1 MTSGQQTNDHSRN
14 RFPCFDQAPLTFVR
28 VLIILTAA
36 IALLVGKAEAFPKN
50 GDPAPSL
57 TLPDLKGNRLALP
70 AMAKGKILV
79 IHFWSASCEYCR
91 KEMAALEKLKAE
103 NKNLFPVSISV
114 GDSPKSIEQYLE
126 MSRPSYP
133 IMIDNDRSIATNY
146 GVTGIPTTYVIDG
159 KGIIRYKIFGEISAP
174 GLRRLLKTL
183 HEPAKPLPLRK
194 KMP

>member
-1 MTSGQQTNDHSRN
+1 MTSEQSLSYRRYRCHS
-14 RFPCFDQAPLTFVR
+14 PDQAPLTFVR
-28 VLIILTAA
+28 VLIIMTAA

-50 GDPAPSL
+50 GDPAPPL

-91 KEMAALEKLKAE
+91 KEMVALERLKAE

-114 GDSPKSIEQYLE
+114 GDSLKAIEQYLE
-126 MSRPSYP
+126 TSRPTYP

-183 HEPAKPLPLRK
+183 DEPAKPLPLRK
-194 KMP
+194 K